1 MRWES
6 MTRVSPRAFCH
17 TPSSWAMSQM
27 STRASLRVKVK
38 WSKDSASPLPFWLGS
53 STPSSRRMKSYRKPS
68 KSIMGTSPEVS

>member
-1 MRWES
+1 
-6 MTRVSPRAFCH
+6 
-17 TPSSWAMSQM
+17 MSQM